1 NGETDPVAVRATR
14 AECPILPPC
23 SSQTLTVVEAFVSN
37 ACLRIRHWQLPSV
50 PHVHMLKYAHRQIHA
65 EDAGGAAGGT
75 GSAFAG
81 QSSGNHKRAFSFC
94 ASGPGRRHNA
104 AAS

>member
-1 NGETDPVAVRATR
+1 MNPVAERAMR
-14 AECPILPPC
+14 AECPILLPR
-23 SSQTLTVVEAFVSN
+23 SSQTLIVVEAFVSN
-37 ACLRIRHWQLPSV
+37 AWLWVCRCQLPLLLA
-50 PHVHMLKYAHRQIHA
+50 VHILKHAHRQIHA

-75 GSAFAG
+75 GSGFAG

-104 AAS
+104 AA